1 MGLLGMIRKGVE
13 NKPENLNML
22 CINPQCVY
30 ILNIAFKVGPNSP
43 SFFIQ
48 KKEKKLQ
55 KMELR
60 MIRSS
65 SQFPYE
71 EIKQVC
77 LEEKYVKKTV
87 NYKIVGIVQK

>member
-1 MGLLGMIRKGVE
+1 
-13 NKPENLNML
+13 
-22 CINPQCVY
+22 
-30 ILNIAFKVGPNSP
+30 
-43 SFFIQ
+43 
-48 KKEKKLQ
+48 
-55 KMELR
+55 MELR

>member
-1 MGLLGMIRKGVE
+1 
-13 NKPENLNML
+13 
-22 CINPQCVY
+22 
-30 ILNIAFKVGPNSP
+30 
-43 SFFIQ
+43 
-48 KKEKKLQ
+48 
-55 KMELR
+55 MELR

-87 NYKIVGIVQK
+87 NYKIVGIVQKWLKNSYLPFLITESLKGT

>member
-1 MGLLGMIRKGVE
+1 MGLLGMIRKRVE

-60 MIRSS
+60 MIKSHLS
-65 SQFPYE
+65 FHT
-71 EIKQVC
+71 
-77 LEEKYVKKTV
+77 KKLNRFGWRRNT
-87 NYKIVGIVQK
+87 